1 MISVRLP
8 SSQRLSATELPLWA
22 TPQNY
27 YVQCEA
33 VQRYGSSIFCWF
45 GIVLLVL
52 LPCCLSCLDVC
63 SQELTDVLLQIYFW
77 RSIVVIEQQLLIIQW
92 WYQHIQASLSSSSI
106 NSLIIPIAVVI
117 RYKKPSDGCSCW
129 PRRPAARQSCGDCV
143 SLSFPRRGMEN
154 QVSRTAEMDAKSG
167 LNANPGELAF

>member
-117 RYKKPSDGCSCW
+117 RYKSPVMAV
-129 PRRPAARQSCGDCV
+129 PADQGGQLLDSHVGTVLACHSQGGGWRIKFREQLRWMQNLGWMQILV
-143 SLSFPRRGMEN
+143 S
-154 QVSRTAEMDAKSG
+154 
-167 LNANPGELAF
+167 